1 MPRETIVRRYKMLY
15 TLITGLDQQIT
26 SFIAVTMCIL
36 YIYFM
41 TVVVTVCIL
50 YIYFVVVLQ
59 SWQSTLSYV
68 TRFL

>member
-1 MPRETIVRRYKMLY
+1 MLIINV
-15 TLITGLDQQIT
+15 LSCEG
-26 SFIAVTMCIL
+26 AVVTMCIL

-59 SWQSTLSYV
+59 YAILRNKGYIIIV
-68 TRFL
+68 EPG

>member
-1 MPRETIVRRYKMLY
+1 MNNYITVYNARINDLSKPDVVYTSLLRVHCTIKLVEV
-15 TLITGLDQQIT
+15 
-26 SFIAVTMCIL
+26 VTMCIL

-59 SWQSTLSYV
+59 SHYLT
-68 TRFL
+68 